1 MQNNAVESNEYIIIN
16 SRGED
21 LMIIVC
27 SPTPFLLTFETFS
40 DQLTHRLCS
49 EKNGCTL
56 KLHIAAHR
64 GTVPSC
70 TSQQ

>member
-1 MQNNAVESNEYIIIN
+1 
-16 SRGED
+16 
-21 LMIIVC
+21 MIIVY

-56 KLHIAAHR
+56 KLHVAAHR